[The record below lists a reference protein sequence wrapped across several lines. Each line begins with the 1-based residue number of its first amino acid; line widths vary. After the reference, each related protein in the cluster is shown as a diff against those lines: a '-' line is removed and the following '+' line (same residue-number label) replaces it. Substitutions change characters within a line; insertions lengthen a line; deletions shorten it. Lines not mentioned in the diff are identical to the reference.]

1 MWLCEVASSISY
13 LSEEVESN
21 HISGLGSDRVGSEL
35 ELVVRSNRDHHC
47 GGGDSHGLGK
57 SDSEDGGEK
66 HLVGLLF
73 VCLLLFAVE

>member
-1 MWLCEVASSISY
+1 MWLCEVASRNSY

-47 GGGDSHGLGK
+47 GGGSGHGLGK
-57 SDSEDGGEK
+57 TDSEDGGEK
-66 HLVGLLF
+66 HLVGLL
-73 VCLLLFAVE
+73 VVVCCLLVE

>member
-1 MWLCEVASSISY
+1 MWFCEVVLRISY

-21 HISGLGSDRVGSEL
+21 HISGLGSDRVGSKL

-47 GGGDSHGLGK
+47 SGGSGHGLGK
-57 SDSEDGGEK
+57 PGSEDSGEK

-73 VCLLLFAVE
+73 VVCW